1 MTSTSNTLRRFVINN
16 LEQAKRWY
24 ADSKPQHLPI
34 KVCTNGVAC
43 LVLSKSGHVL
53 RRD

>member
-1 MTSTSNTLRRFVINN
+1 MTEIKTIHIDD

-24 ADSKPQHLPI
+24 ADAKPQHLPI
-34 KVCTNGVAC
+34 SVSTKGEKC

>member
-1 MTSTSNTLRRFVINN
+1 MAEIKTIHVNN
-16 LEQAKRWY
+16 LAEAKRY
-24 ADSKPQHLPI
+24 YPDAKPQHLPI
-34 KVCTNGVAC
+34 TVATNGVGL